1 MAIKTLSEEAAAV
14 LAAAER
20 APLFSTDHAVIG
32 GGSALDRRAIEAILP
47 HRDPFLFVDEVVDLD
62 KKTGTIRAR
71 YELSR
76 AREVFRG
83 HFPALPVFPGVL
95 QIEAIAQAGIVL
107 RALLAGEGAGS
118 LDSVA
123 LTHVLA
129 ARFMRPVTP
138 DKAPQLE
145 LAARVLEDGLFF
157 TVVGQCLLGGEI
169 CSAAA
174 VSGLV

>member
-1 MAIKTLSEEAAAV
+1 MAIRALSEEAAAL
-14 LAAAER
+14 LATAER
-20 APLFSTDHAVIG
+20 APLFSTDHAPSGAIE
-32 GGSALDRRAIEAILP
+32 RRAIEAILP

-62 KKTGTIRAR
+62 KKSGTIRAR

-95 QIEAIAQAGIVL
+95 QIEAMAQAGIVL
-107 RALLAGEGAGS
+107 RALLAGAGS
-118 LDSVA
+118 LESVA

-174 VSGLV
+174 VSGLA